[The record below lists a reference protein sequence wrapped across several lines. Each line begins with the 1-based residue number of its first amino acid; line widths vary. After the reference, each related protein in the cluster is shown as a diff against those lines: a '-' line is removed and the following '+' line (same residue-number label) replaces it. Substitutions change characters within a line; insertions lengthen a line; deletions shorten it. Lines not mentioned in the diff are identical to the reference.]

1 MEASRPKAHNAFL
14 RRGWGLEGGKGVI
27 GIWDMEI
34 AARPLE
40 FPGWSELL
48 ASIRRR
54 PQSINNANWATER
67 LEYLP

>member
-1 MEASRPKAHNAFL
+1 MKQNPFNCLLFGSMEASRPKAHNAFL

-40 FPGWSELL
+40 FPG
-48 ASIRRR
+48 
-54 PQSINNANWATER
+54 
-67 LEYLP
+67 